1 MNHKMELL
9 APVGRWDVL
18 EAVVEEG
25 ADAVY
30 LGAKKHNMRM
40 FRSDFNFTEEEIE
53 AAIKYA
59 RPRGVKVYIT
69 LNNLLFDQEIEEL
82 KPYLKFLGKVKPDAL
97 IIQDLGII
105 KVMREMGVTLPLH
118 ASVMMNVHNEPTIK
132 LLAEQGVSRTI
143 LSRDISLLEAKQLRK
158 NTGMEL
164 EYFTHGDM
172 CLCQS
177 GQCYHSGMV
186 FGESSNRGRCMKSC
200 RWPFRLWDRDQG
212 TAVALPRDKKYL
224 LAVKDMCMLNFIP
237 ELADSG
243 ICSLKIEGRMRPA
256 DYLGMVIRIYRRA
269 LDRYYEDPLGY
280 TMDPKDFKALHD
292 TRVRDFSSMYAF
304 KNPGPLSI
312 GYTGEREP
320 RFFSHAV
327 REKEVTQKDIE
338 DQVFANQ
345 LEKEKRLSKPKLAVR
360 VGHIKGMVEAV
371 KAGADCVYI
380 GGESFITS
388 GGGWS
393 AADLYYA
400 VNYGRARGVEVVV
413 TTPRI
418 TQGREVERMQE
429 LLAHLE
435 TLRPSGFMAA
445 NLGILYLARHLKNLN
460 LYGDYSL
467 NVINRWSAELLK
479 KLGVKQ
485 LTLQPEINFRH
496 GVTLM
501 QNSDMPFEV
510 LAHGPL
516 TAMITD
522 HCLHAALG
530 EGSTRA
536 DVCGLSCR
544 EKRISLLDEKGQ
556 EHCVEV
562 DEDCRNHIFLT
573 NELALL
579 PFLRDFI
586 RAGAASLRLELRTY
600 LPEEIGPVT
609 SLYRKHIDMVTGDN
623 PENYRFDLQ
632 DWIKLK
638 KSHKAS
644 YGFGGYIKGV
654 KIRTKDL

>member
-1 MNHKMELL
+1 MQQKMELL

-18 EAVVEEG
+18 EAVVEAG

-40 FRSDFNFTEEEIE
+40 FRSDFNFTEEEIA

-69 LNNLLFDQEIEEL
+69 VNNLLFDQEMEDL

-97 IIQDLGII
+97 IMQDLGVIT
-105 KVMREMGVTLPLH
+105 VMRELGVTLPLH
-118 ASVMMNVHNEPTIK
+118 ASVMMNVHNEPAIK
-132 LLAEQGVSRTI
+132 LLSEQGVSRVI
-143 LSRDISLLEAKQLRK
+143 LSRDISLMEAKQLLK

-186 FGESSNRGRCMKSC
+186 FGESSNRGRCMKTC
-200 RWPFRLWDRDQG
+200 RWAFGLWDREQEA
-212 TAVALPRDKKYL
+212 AVALPRGKKYL

-237 ELADSG
+237 ELHDSG
-243 ICSLKIEGRMRPA
+243 ICSLKIEGRMRTA
-256 DYLGMVIRIYRRA
+256 DYLGTVVGIYRRA

-280 TMDPKDFKALHD
+280 AVDARDFKELHD
-292 TRVRDFSSMYAF
+292 KRVRDFSSMYAF
-304 KNPGPLSI
+304 KNPGSLSI
-312 GYTGEREP
+312 GYSGEREP
-320 RFFSHAV
+320 RFFSYAV
-327 REKEVTQKDIE
+327 REKEITQKDIE
-338 DQVFANQ
+338 DQVFSHQ
-345 LEKEKRLSKPKLAVR
+345 VEKEKRAHNPKLAVR
-360 VGHIKGMVEAV
+360 VGNIKGMVEAV
-371 KAGADCVYI
+371 KGGADCVYI

-388 GGGWS
+388 GGSWS
-393 AADLYYA
+393 SADLYYA
-400 VNYGRARGVEVVV
+400 MSYGRARGVEVVV

-418 TQGREVERMQE
+418 TQGREMEKVRE
-429 LLAHLE
+429 LFFQME
-435 TLRPSGFMAA
+435 TLKPSGVMAA
-445 NLGILYLARHLKNLN
+445 NLGTLYLARRLKNVD

-467 NVINRWSAELLK
+467 NVINRWSVELLK

-496 GVTLM
+496 GSQLM
-501 QNSDMPFEV
+501 QNSQVPFEV

-530 EGSTRA
+530 EGFTRT
-536 DVCGLSCR
+536 DVCSLSCR
-544 EKRISLLDEKGQ
+544 EKKLSLLDEKAQ
-556 EHCVEV
+556 EHHVEV
-562 DEDCRNHIFLT
+562 DEDCRNHIFLA

-586 RAGAASLRLELRTY
+586 QSGVASFRLELRTY
-600 LPEEIGPVT
+600 SPEEIQPLT
-609 SLYRKHIDMVTGDN
+609 SLYRKHMDMINND
-623 PENYRFDLQ
+623 PKKYHFDLK
-632 DWIKLK
+632 DWVKLK
-638 KSHKAS
+638 KLHKAA
-644 YGFGGYIKGV
+644 YGFGGYLKGV
-654 KIRTKDL
+654 KVRTRDL

>member
-1 MNHKMELL
+1 MVQKMELL

-18 EAVVEEG
+18 EAVVQEG

-53 AAIKYA
+53 KAIKYA

-69 LNNLLFDQEIEEL
+69 MNNLLFDQEMEEL

-97 IIQDLGII
+97 IIQDLGVI
-105 KVMREMGVTLPLH
+105 KVMRELGVTLPLH
-118 ASVMMNVHNEPTIK
+118 ASVMMNVHNEPTIR

-143 LSRDISLLEAKQLRK
+143 LSRDISLLEAKELLK

-164 EYFTHGDM
+164 EYFIHGDM

-186 FGESSNRGRCMKSC
+186 FGESSNRGRCMKPC
-200 RWPFRLWDRDQG
+200 RWAFGLWDRDQE
-212 TAVALPRDKKYL
+212 TSLALSRDKKYL
-224 LAVKDMCMLNFIP
+224 LAIKDMCMLNYIP

-243 ICSLKIEGRMRPA
+243 ICSLKIEGRMRTA
-256 DYLGMVIRIYRRA
+256 DYLGMVVRIYRRA

-280 TMDPKDFKALHD
+280 TMDPRDFKEIHD
-292 TRVRDFSSMYAF
+292 KRVRDFSSLYAF

-312 GYTGEREP
+312 GYSGEREP

-327 REKEVTQKDIE
+327 REKEITQKDIE
-338 DQVFANQ
+338 EQVFAGK
-345 LEKEKRLSKPKLAVR
+345 LEKEKTFPEPKLSVR

-380 GGESFITS
+380 GGESFISS

-393 AADLYYA
+393 SADLYYA

-413 TTPRI
+413 ATPRI
-418 TQGREVERMQE
+418 TQGRQVERLRE
-429 LLAHLE
+429 LLTHLE
-435 TLRPSGFMAA
+435 ALKPSGVMVG
-445 NLGILYLARHLKNLN
+445 NLGALYLARRLKNID

-467 NVINRWSAELLK
+467 NVINCWSAELLK

-485 LTLQPEINFRH
+485 LTLQPEINFRQ
-496 GVTLM
+496 GVNLM

-536 DVCGLSCR
+536 DVCSLSCR
-544 EKRISLLDEKGQ
+544 EKRISLMDEKGQ
-556 EHCVEV
+556 EHSVEV
-562 DEDCRNHIFLT
+562 DEDCRNHIFLA

-579 PFLRDFI
+579 PFLKGFI
-586 RAGAASLRLELRTY
+586 GAGAASFRLELRTY
-600 LPEEIGPVT
+600 PPEEIGPVT
-609 SLYRKHIDMVTGDN
+609 SLYRKHLDMITGD
-623 PENYRFDLQ
+623 PKNYRFILN
-632 DWIKLK
+632 DWIQLK
-638 KSHKAS
+638 KFHKAS
-644 YGFGGYIKGV
+644 YGFGGYRKGV